1 MSSIL
6 EHPPRKCV
14 IALVAVDRA
23 DCATCWKTLLSVS
36 HAAGYLAPLGV
47 CPSQRRPARP
57 GSLAEGTKREASHA
71 LILLSPVHNDGF
83 HLERRQTT
91 ELEFEKDQDS
101 RMEAAYVTGIV
112 QTLIPGQ
119 PQVVRMG

>member
-1 MSSIL
+1 MLEDTPLCLTCSWVPGSSRGL
-6 EHPPRKCV
+6 TQR
-14 IALVAVDRA
+14 
-23 DCATCWKTLLSVS
+23 
-36 HAAGYLAPLGV
+36 
-47 CPSQRRPARP
+47 RRPARP

-71 LILLSPVHNDGF
+71 LILLSPVHNDGSN
-83 HLERRQTT
+83 LERRQTT